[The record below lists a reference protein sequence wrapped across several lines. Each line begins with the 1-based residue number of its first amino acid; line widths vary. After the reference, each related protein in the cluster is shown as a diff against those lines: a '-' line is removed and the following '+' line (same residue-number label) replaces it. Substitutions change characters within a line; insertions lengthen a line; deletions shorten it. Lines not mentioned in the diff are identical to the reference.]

1 MKRPQKILAALAVVL
16 VIAAIALVQTFNV
29 LAVRN
34 RDQVQ
39 QELQK
44 VLGKN
49 VNFDSLE
56 VHWLGQPGFVATEF
70 RIADAAAAR
79 TRTRSRHKLVESSF
93 SPACHR
99 QTDFQWS

>member
-16 VIAAIALVQTFNV
+16 VIAAIVLVQTFNV

-49 VNFDSLE
+49 VNFNSLE
-56 VHWLGQPGFVATEF
+56 VHWLGQLGFLA
-70 RIADAAAAR
+70 
-79 TRTRSRHKLVESSF
+79 
-93 SPACHR
+93 
-99 QTDFQWS
+99 

>member
-16 VIAAIALVQTFNV
+16 VIAAIVLVQTFNV

-49 VNFDSLE
+49 VNFNSLE
-56 VHWLGQPGFVATEF
+56 VHWLGQLGFVATEF
-70 RIADAAAAR
+70 RIVDDPRFAATPLLHACGIFCFAG
-79 TRTRSRHKLVESSF
+79 LSSIN
-93 SPACHR
+93 
-99 QTDFQWS
+99 